1 MFKTGFVDDTGA
13 LGIAHKQFLD
23 TVRRLA
29 AGFGTAGTPGYTGTG
44 TGTITGVDTSPATVT
59 ETWTI
64 TCTAAAVE
72 GGTFSVVGSVSGAKA
87 DATVGVPY
95 DNGLIAFTINDG
107 ATDFQIGDVFTI
119 ATTIGDM
126 PSGDRWT
133 VLRYKTDDPASHE
146 LILQGVGLSGTEEIF
161 IGIRTY
167 ENVSADYYNLAVA
180 VFTGYVAGNTWAT
193 QPGFK
198 ESGVPS
204 HNQRIDYWLAINAQR
219 IAFAL
224 KVGTPVYESAY
235 IGKFL
240 PYATPQQYPY
250 PVACIGMLNGAT
262 ATRYSDTTHSMGF
275 KGSSTSY
282 ADKPNCQIR
291 FIDGTWGQVECWPWS
306 NWLIAGS
313 VPNNS
318 SYWQLR
324 DTNNQFPVLPVVL
337 NKNTPNVFGELDGI
351 GYVSNF
357 NNTVESTVG
366 DGTTNWVCIQDVAR
380 TGFVDYFALR
390 MD

>member
-1 MFKTGFVDDTGA
+1 MFKAGFVDDTGA
-13 LGIAHKQFLD
+13 LGAAHKQFLD

-29 AGFGTAGTPGYTGTG
+29 AGFGTAGTPGYTGNG
-44 TGTITGVDTSPATVT
+44 NGTITGVDTYPATIT

-64 TCTAAAVE
+64 ACTATAAN
-72 GGTFSVVGSVSGAKA
+72 GGTFSVTGLVSGAKA
-87 DATVGVPY
+87 AATVGVPY

-107 ATDFQIGDVFTI
+107 TVDFALADTFTI

-126 PSGDRWT
+126 PTGDRWT
-133 VLRYKTDDPASHE
+133 VLRYKTDDPTSHE

-180 VFTGYVAGNTWAT
+180 VFTGYIAGNTWAA
-193 QPGFK
+193 QPSIK

-219 IAFAL
+219 IAFGL

-250 PVACIGMLNGAT
+250 PVACIGMLNGAS
-262 ATRYSDTTHSMGF
+262 ATRYSETTHSMGF
-275 KGSSTSY
+275 KGSSINYDT
-282 ADKPNCQIR
+282 KPNCQVR
-291 FIDGTWGQVECWPWS
+291 FMDGTWGQVECWPWI
-306 NWLIAGS
+306 NTWIAS
-313 VPNNS
+313 TTTNAYNR
-318 SYWQLR
+318 QLR
-324 DTNNQFPVLPVVL
+324 DTGNQYPVIPVVL
-337 NKNTPNVFGELDGI
+337 TKNTPNVFGELDGI
-351 GYVSNF
+351 GFVTNF

-366 DGTTNWVCIQDVAR
+366 DGTTDWICIQDVGR
-380 TGFVDYFALR
+380 TGFIDYFALR